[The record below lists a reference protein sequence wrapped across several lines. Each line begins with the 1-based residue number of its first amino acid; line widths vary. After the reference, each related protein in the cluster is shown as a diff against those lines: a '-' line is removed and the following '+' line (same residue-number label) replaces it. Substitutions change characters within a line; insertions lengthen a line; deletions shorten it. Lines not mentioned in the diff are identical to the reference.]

1 MSDKEFKTTYQD
13 ALDIADILADLTD
26 VIQATDPQADTP
38 DRKHLYNRLRQ
49 RLTRFYDKAHQPPKN
64 DN

>member
-38 DRKHLYNRLRQ
+38 YRKHMYNRLRR
-49 RLTRFYDKAHQPPKN
+49 RLTRFYDKAHHIP
-64 DN
+64 